1 MTRHT
6 VNLRIN
12 NQIGSRISTDAKITY
27 VNQDIKNRPRTGE
40 ENAPVIDIYNVA
52 RNFSTTTL
60 KKAERLSNVGNPEPT
75 PMPSTLSSIYQN
87 PYWLID
93 RTSINESRNR
103 LIGFLSAKVKILDWL
118 TLSGKANLD
127 KTFDKGTNQVSEG
140 TILWGTSGGNF
151 STSDIQVTEQWYDA
165 MLEGNNNIGA
175 DLKINYRAGA
185 IFQDSRYEGL
195 FTSAGGLNI
204 TNKFS
209 MNFAKSPS
217 VSQGYT
223 QVQTQSVFGQANL
236 SYKEGLFL
244 DLSLR
249 QDYDSRLPKPHSF
262 LYPSAGVSAILS
274 DLFDI
279 TGGLSFL
286 KASVNYA
293 EVGNGG
299 RFGLLKSVYN
309 YGQGAG
315 NGFLQRSSTLPFPDL
330 KPEIVKNLEFGLE
343 ARFLKN
349 RLGFTATYY
358 KSNSFNQ
365 LLRVSLP
372 VATGYNSQYIN
383 AGNIQNSGFE
393 FVFTG
398 SPVRTSDFNW
408 DVTLNLAFN
417 KNKVVE
423 LSDQVKI
430 FYLGGGFGRSGTPVV
445 QEGKAYGDLLAFK
458 WKTDAKGNRIVD
470 AAGKPVLTQAQEY
483 LGNFNPKATVGLT
496 NSFEYKDFS
505 LRVLIDGRF
514 GGIVVSGTEMNLAF
528 SGIPKV
534 TEAYREGGWSLGG
547 YDANGGAVSAKTTA
561 QDFWQIASGKRYGAG
576 EFFAYDA
583 TNLRVRE
590 LSFGYNLPVKNLNFV
605 KSARL
610 SFVGRNLLWIARGKS
625 VLDIPGVG
633 KRKMWFDPD
642 MSLGNG
648 NWQGVS
654 YGTMPST
661 RSIGLNLQLT
671 F

>member
-1 MTRHT
+1 
-6 VNLRIN
+6 
-12 NQIGSRISTDAKITY
+12 
-27 VNQDIKNRPRTGE
+27 
-40 ENAPVIDIYNVA
+40 
-52 RNFSTTTL
+52 
-60 KKAERLSNVGNPEPT
+60 
-75 PMPSTLSSIYQN
+75 
-87 PYWLID
+87 
-93 RTSINESRNR
+93 
-103 LIGFLSAKVKILDWL
+103 
-118 TLSGKANLD
+118 
-127 KTFDKGTNQVSEG
+127 
-140 TILWGTSGGNF
+140 
-151 STSDIQVTEQWYDA
+151 

-398 SPVRTSDFNW
+398 SPVRTTDFNW

-417 KNKVVE
+417 KNKE
-423 LSDQVKI
+423 I
-430 FYLGGGFGRSGTPVV
+430 GRAHV
-445 QEGKAYGDLLAFK
+445 
-458 WKTDAKGNRIVD
+458 
-470 AAGKPVLTQAQEY
+470 
-483 LGNFNPKATVGLT
+483 
-496 NSFEYKDFS
+496 
-505 LRVLIDGRF
+505 
-514 GGIVVSGTEMNLAF
+514 
-528 SGIPKV
+528 
-534 TEAYREGGWSLGG
+534 
-547 YDANGGAVSAKTTA
+547 
-561 QDFWQIASGKRYGAG
+561 
-576 EFFAYDA
+576 
-583 TNLRVRE
+583 
-590 LSFGYNLPVKNLNFV
+590 
-605 KSARL
+605 
-610 SFVGRNLLWIARGKS
+610 
-625 VLDIPGVG
+625 
-633 KRKMWFDPD
+633 
-642 MSLGNG
+642 
-648 NWQGVS
+648 
-654 YGTMPST
+654 
-661 RSIGLNLQLT
+661 
-671 F
+671 